1 MSTSQLARLDQDV
14 TVTDLER
21 IGNTIVTALRD
32 DDGNSRRDL
41 EEAFDR
47 TRGPMARL
55 WPNKVERERQHIA
68 ARTMREQA
76 ARQAALME
84 VYAET
89 RLEIARKQADALVAS
104 VGTSLQAEL
113 AAFAAGR
120 IKAISETINETRNHF
135 MDTYGPQADKVEQYK
150 DRPELYTVAKEQLT
164 GQLMMQF
171 DTLNRLL
178 EGFIIHLQ
186 SRVTPSSHHSL
197 GR

>member
-1 MSTSQLARLDQDV
+1 MTTNQLARLDQDV
-14 TVTDLER
+14 TVTDLES
-21 IGNTIVTALRD
+21 IGNTIVKALRD

-47 TRGPMARL
+47 ARGPMARL
-55 WPNKVERERQHIA
+55 WPNKVEKERQHLA

-76 ARQAALME
+76 ARKAALME

-104 VGTSLQAEL
+104 VGTSLQAAL
-113 AAFAAGR
+113 AAFAADR
-120 IKAISETINETRNHF
+120 IKEISDTINETRNHF
-135 MDTYGPQADKVEQYK
+135 MHTYGPQADQIEQYK
-150 DRPELYTVAKEQLT
+150 DRPELYSVAKDQLNS
-164 GQLMMQF
+164 QLMMQF

-186 SRVTPSSHHSL
+186 SRVAPTSHHSL